1 MRVAISTDG
10 NFVAEHFGRCPS
22 YTIIDIDDNKIVETR
37 VVNNPGHMPGAIP
50 QMMNQLGVD
59 VMIAGGMGPR
69 AINFF
74 QEYGIQTIVGIQG
87 DIDDVIEKLLSGE
100 LEGGESLCS
109 PGAGKGH
116 GVEKIGCDHQ
126 GDSEH
131 KH

>member
-1 MRVAISTDG
+1 
-10 NFVAEHFGRCPS
+10 
-22 YTIIDIDDNKIVETR
+22 
-37 VVNNPGHMPGAIP
+37 
-50 QMMNQLGVD
+50 LGVN
-59 VMIAGGMGPR
+59 VMIAGGMGGR
-69 AINFF
+69 AINLF

-87 DIDDVIEKLLSGE
+87 DIDDVIEQLLAGK

-126 GDSEH
+126 EDSEH